1 MFSILNP
8 DNWILSY
15 YIFLK
20 EIEYKNIRIHGH
32 IVNVKKKE
40 TMKEQQLN
48 VSWRT
53 YNDNNKKKSLMMYEI
68 GQILVCFVYT
78 WCLYLWS
85 SSSSSFFNHQKLTL
99 VQHFIHMSNSILF
112 QSTMLLLLLLL
123 LLIFGTDQ
131 ILLVF
136 YFESKYVIIIIIIII
151 VSELHIIEL

>member
-53 YNDNNKKKSLMMYEI
+53 YNNNNKKSLMMYEI
-68 GQILVCFVYT
+68 GQILVRFVYDDDVCIYDHHHHFSIT
-78 WCLYLWS
+78 KNWHWC
-85 SSSSSFFNHQKLTL
+85 
-99 VQHFIHMSNSILF
+99 MSNSILF
-112 QSTMLLLLLLL
+112 QSTMLLLLLM
-123 LLIFGTDQ
+123 FGTDQ
-131 ILLVF
+131 IFFLLILIRSTSSSSSSSSYRNF
-136 YFESKYVIIIIIIII
+136 TS
-151 VSELHIIEL
+151 